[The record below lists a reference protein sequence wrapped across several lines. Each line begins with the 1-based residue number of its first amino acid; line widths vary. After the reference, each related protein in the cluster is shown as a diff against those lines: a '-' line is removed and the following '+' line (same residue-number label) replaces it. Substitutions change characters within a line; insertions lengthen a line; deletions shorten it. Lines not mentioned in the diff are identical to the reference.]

1 MEPWSII
8 VVRQISL
15 PMKGKCVVEE
25 MMCAPTKQSSMLRT
39 CGASG
44 AVRALE
50 ARKVPISKAGEVKI
64 ADSAE

>member
-1 MEPWSII
+1 MAE
-8 VVRQISL
+8 VESL
-15 PMKGKCVVEE
+15 GQRIL
-25 MMCAPTKQSSMLRT
+25 CASTKQSSMLRT